1 MTAMKKRVLFLCI
14 HNSARSQIAEAF
26 LKQIAGDRFEV
37 ESAGLEPG
45 KLNPLAVK
53 AMREAGI
60 DISRNTTQSVFDL
73 FKSGKRYQYVISVC
87 DDASAERC
95 PIFPGVTTRLSWG
108 FADPSAF
115 TGTEQERLEETIRVR
130 DEIRERIRRWV
141 EEEEASQP
149 LFGALSEGHT
159 GCPNIRRNKLSQHPS
174 GDVPRSAPSRQLT
187 SSKRTPWVRSE
198 DRVAGGGRDAHPLD
212 VRRWIAVRG
221 TAPQELQDSRR
232 VAGPS
237 AQGPLDEEGTVL
249 ASIDPAGTE
258 PDSEGER

>member
-1 MTAMKKRVLFLCI
+1 MTEMKKRVLFICI

-26 LKQIAGDRFEV
+26 LKQIAPDRFEV
-37 ESAGLEPG
+37 ASSGLEPG

-73 FKSGKRYQYVISVC
+73 FKSGKRFQYVISVC

-95 PIFPGVTTRLSWG
+95 PIFPGVTTRMSWS

-115 TGTEQERLEETIRVR
+115 TGTEQERLAQTIRVR

-149 LFGALSEGHT
+149 LFGRA
-159 GCPNIRRNKLSQHPS
+159 R
-174 GDVPRSAPSRQLT
+174 
-187 SSKRTPWVRSE
+187 
-198 DRVAGGGRDAHPLD
+198 
-212 VRRWIAVRG
+212 
-221 TAPQELQDSRR
+221 
-232 VAGPS
+232 
-237 AQGPLDEEGTVL
+237 
-249 ASIDPAGTE
+249 
-258 PDSEGER
+258 

>member
-1 MTAMKKRVLFLCI
+1 MTGMKKRVLFLCI

-26 LKQIAGDRFEV
+26 LKQIAPDRFEV

-53 AMREAGI
+53 AMRDAGI

-73 FKSGKRYQYVISVC
+73 FKSGKRFQYVISVC

-95 PIFPGVTTRLSWG
+95 PIFPGVTTRMSWS

-115 TGTEQERLEETIRVR
+115 TGTEQERLEQTIQVR

-149 LFGALSEGHT
+149 LFGRA
-159 GCPNIRRNKLSQHPS
+159 R
-174 GDVPRSAPSRQLT
+174 
-187 SSKRTPWVRSE
+187 
-198 DRVAGGGRDAHPLD
+198 
-212 VRRWIAVRG
+212 
-221 TAPQELQDSRR
+221 
-232 VAGPS
+232 
-237 AQGPLDEEGTVL
+237 
-249 ASIDPAGTE
+249 
-258 PDSEGER
+258 